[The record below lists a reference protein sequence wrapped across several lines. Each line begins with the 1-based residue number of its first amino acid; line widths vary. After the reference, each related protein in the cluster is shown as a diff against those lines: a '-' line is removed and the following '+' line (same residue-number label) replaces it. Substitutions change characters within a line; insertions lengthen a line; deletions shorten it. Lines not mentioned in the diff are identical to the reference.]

1 MQNSER
7 GVIRNR
13 DWATQV
19 RDFSGLRYG
28 TITPTD
34 IDGLI
39 EYKDIAFIVIETK
52 HEGCEMPFG
61 QRLALQRLCD
71 ACQKAGKETLLIVAS
86 HNTEG
91 DIDFANTK
99 VVETRYLF
107 RWKEQNNGMT
117 TKEAI
122 DIFLNFVVS
131 KQNTQETL

>member
-1 MQNSER
+1 MQNVDR

-13 DWATQV
+13 DWASQI

-39 EYKDIAFIVIETK
+39 EYKDTAFIIVESK
-52 HEGCEMPFG
+52 HEGGEMPFG

-71 ACQKAGKETLLIVAS
+71 ACQKSGKDTLLIVAS

-99 VVETRYLF
+99 VVETRYMF
-107 RWKEQNNGMT
+107 RWKEQTNGMT

-122 DIFLNFVVS
+122 DIFLDYVTS
-131 KQNTQETL
+131 KHSAENTL